1 MFGAMGLAIDLGW
14 GYYKRGTGQAAAD
27 AAALAA
33 ATYAQSNGYSC
44 GTNGVICGST
54 TTCAN
59 PPVTPPTNDLQA
71 GCLYAQANGY
81 LNGGSTSVTLTGNTT
96 APPGVTGN
104 APAYWVQANISETVA
119 GGFGLFGSH
128 LSSLGLNATSIAGV
142 TVTPPAGC
150 IYILST
156 NAANALQLSGSS
168 TATSSCGIF
177 INSNAHPALS
187 VTGSSTLHSTQILI
201 NGGTYTVGGSAVL
214 SPTPNTS
221 GGSVTDPLSS
231 LEMPSVGGC
240 DFTNYTV
247 TGSAHI
253 TINPGVYCGGIRI
266 TSSSVVNL
274 NAGIYKLNGGGLS
287 VGGSSTLN
295 GTGVM
300 LFNTGQN
307 GFTPT
312 AISIDGS
319 SVMNLS
325 GPTSGTYQ
333 GMLFVQ
339 DRNISYSGTN
349 QITGSSS
356 SSYTGTL
363 YFPSTALNYAGS
375 SSGTFT
381 ALIAKTL
388 TLTGSSTIRNDPTG
402 SHTGLAHKLTSII
415 N

>member
-81 LNGGSTSVTLTGNTT
+81 LNGGTTSVTLTGNTT

-119 GGFGLFGSH
+119 GGFGIFGSH

-150 IYILST
+150 IYVLST
-156 NAANALQLSGSS
+156 NATNAMSLSGSS
-168 TATSSCGIF
+168 SATSACGIF
-177 INSNAHPALS
+177 INSSAHPALS
-187 VTGSSTLHSTQILI
+187 VSGSSSLHSTQILI
-201 NGGTYTVGGSAVL
+201 NGGTYSVGGSSVV

-221 GGSVTDPLSS
+221 GGSVTDPLAS
-231 LEMPSVGGC
+231 LAMPSVGSC
-240 DFTNYTV
+240 DYTNRSI
-247 TGSAHI
+247 GSSAHV
-253 TINPGVYCGGIRI
+253 TISPGVYCGGLRVSG
-266 TSSSVVNL
+266 SSLVTL
-274 NAGIYKLNGGGLS
+274 NSGIYTMNGGGLVVTS
-287 VGGSSTLN
+287 SSTLS
-295 GTGVM
+295 GTDV
-300 LFNTGQN
+300 LIFNTGQS
-307 GFTPT
+307 GQTP
-312 AISIDGS
+312 APISIDAS
-319 SVMNLS
+319 SVINLS
-325 GPTSGTYQ
+325 APTSGAYQ
-333 GMLFVQ
+333 GILFMQ
-339 DRNISYSGTN
+339 DRGISYSGTN
-349 QITGSSS
+349 VITGSSTV
-356 SSYTGTL
+356 YTGTM
-363 YFPSTALNYAGS
+363 YFPSTALSYGGS
-375 SSGTFT
+375 SSGTYT

-388 TLTGSSTIRNDPTG
+388 TLTGSSVIRNDPTG
-402 SHTGLAHKLTSII
+402 SHTGLAHKVTSII